1 MIRLL
6 STEIRGFKAIGHGVI
21 EMPCKL
27 SHFKESGVDI
37 TGIYGQNGSGKTCVI
52 EVMRLLRTLW
62 TGARVDDEKMGNFVR
77 TGDERMEVRAEL
89 QYWDGVNDYTLFY
102 EVVMKRV
109 EKEGEE
115 GRTRNGVTIEKESLR
130 VKEEGKKYARK
141 ETLVACDVSNGFKS
155 DTSVQDAR
163 VRKKL
168 KEYFH
173 DELDLKLSSCAQNVV
188 SYIFCTE
195 LREALQQV
203 DEEKAKFVRAL
214 HQYAIGKLII
224 VGRSEAGLIA
234 CNFAQPLNIYLP
246 GKGSGQLPLP
256 LSGSGVIPVFAY
268 GFAQAAI
275 DSINLLLPVLIRD
288 CTLSLRH
295 LGEEIN
301 RENEK
306 CVRCQLM
313 VRHGAFE
320 GPLAYESE
328 GIKRL
333 ISILHLLIGVYNHEG
348 VTVAVDELD
357 SGIYEYLLG
366 EILQTLKQGA
376 KGQLIF
382 TAHNLRPLE
391 MLDAYS
397 VLFTTNNP
405 EERFTRFA
413 SSRVKTTTNMRNMYM
428 RVIQLGGEN
437 LDVETSI
444 HSSEIARGFRR
455 AAQYDAK

>member
-6 STEIRGFKAIGHGVI
+6 STEIQGFKAIGHGVI

-27 SHFKESGVDI
+27 NNFKGTEADI
-37 TGIYGQNGSGKTCVI
+37 VGIYGQNGSGKTCVI
-52 EVMRLLRTLW
+52 EVMRLLKTLW
-62 TGARVDDEKMGNFVR
+62 TGARVDDERMGNFVR
-77 TGDERMEVRAEL
+77 IGDERMEVRAAL

-102 EVVMKRV
+102 EVTMKRV

-115 GRTRNGVTIEKESLR
+115 GRMRRGVIIEKEALR
-130 VKEEGKKYARK
+130 VREEGRKYARK
-141 ETLVACDVSNGFKS
+141 EALVVCDVSKGFKS
-155 DTSVQDAR
+155 DAAVQDAH
-163 VRKKL
+163 VRRKL
-168 KEYFH
+168 REYFH
-173 DELDLKLSSCAQNVV
+173 DELDLKLSGCAQNVV

-195 LREALQQV
+195 LREALQKA
-203 DEEKAKFVRAL
+203 DEKKARFVEAL
-214 HQYAIGKLII
+214 HQYTIGKLII

-234 CNFAQPLNIYLP
+234 CNFAQPLNVYLP

-268 GFAQAAI
+268 SFAQAAI
-275 DSINLLLPVLIRD
+275 DSINLLLPVLVRD

-301 RENEK
+301 RENER

-313 VRHGAFE
+313 VRHGSFE

-428 RVIQLGGEN
+428 RVIQLGGEK

-444 HSSEIARGFRR
+444 HSSEIARGFRK